1 MNRECLPFFRI
12 FTEPVGYYSE
22 NTALGIDRKTRFRS
36 RKRGPAALQ
45 YKVEKLQSWKSDQEQ
60 DGLRDQRH

>member
-1 MNRECLPFFRI
+1 MPPLFQDFHWTGGLL
-12 FTEPVGYYSE
+12 FQKHGT
-22 NTALGIDRKTRFRS
+22 GIDRKTRFRS